1 MPIFMQMGV
10 FLIMAL
16 LANGK
21 VLISGKARV
30 NNPVSAL
37 IFNSIIFGVVGLSTL
52 SLAVGKPL
60 SWLTV
65 ASAAVYAVLSVAFQ
79 LFYIMA
85 LEKGPI
91 SIIVLIANF
100 ATVITAVVG
109 TLVFN
114 EGFRIT
120 GVIGLLLIIISM
132 LLTIKKGEDKK
143 DNKGFVFGFIAMFA
157 SAGATLVQRFHQKTE
172 FAGERNSFTS
182 IAYLFAM
189 IIAIFILM
197 LLKRKKR
204 SEKIRIRKSFI
215 ISGIATGVVLALY
228 QLLLIYMTGVS
239 SALFMYPILIVL
251 TMSIN
256 IAMCRIVFKERL
268 TLQQKI
274 GFVIGAA
281 AVIIISF

>member
-1 MPIFMQMGV
+1 MPLFMQMGV

-109 TLVFN
+109 TIAFN

-132 LLTIKKGEDKK
+132 LLWM
-143 DNKGFVFGFIAMFA
+143 N
-157 SAGATLVQRFHQKTE
+157 
-172 FAGERNSFTS
+172 
-182 IAYLFAM
+182 
-189 IIAIFILM
+189 
-197 LLKRKKR
+197 
-204 SEKIRIRKSFI
+204 
-215 ISGIATGVVLALY
+215 
-228 QLLLIYMTGVS
+228 
-239 SALFMYPILIVL
+239 
-251 TMSIN
+251 
-256 IAMCRIVFKERL
+256 
-268 TLQQKI
+268 
-274 GFVIGAA
+274 
-281 AVIIISF
+281 